1 MLRLVVNE
9 RKPVGREETAKPDR
23 PSPAEVPTQARWDCE
38 VELCAV
44 MLATLIEG
52 MLRRPS

>member
-9 RKPVGREETAKPDR
+9 RKPVGREETGPDR
-23 PSPAEVPTQARWDCE
+23 PSPAMEGVQARMDLCE